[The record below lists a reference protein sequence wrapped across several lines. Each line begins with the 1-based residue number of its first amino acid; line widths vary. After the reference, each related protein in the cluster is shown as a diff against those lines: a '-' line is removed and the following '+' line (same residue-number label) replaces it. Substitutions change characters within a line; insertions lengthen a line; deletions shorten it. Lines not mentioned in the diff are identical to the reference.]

1 MGLSG
6 ASTVLVAM
14 AALTAGVGGWGLG
27 TTWLRARESAARLRR
42 VRQAGGAAGEDAG
55 SGIPDKRVVR
65 YIATLSHRLALG
77 VTVPLLQGVG
87 FARAGRWYEAHAK
100 RAGLDDAVSMLGFV
114 EASKRIGLVALAGCA
129 LVGAVLS
136 TELALLGAVL
146 GAAGGLTAPQRAV
159 KRAERV
165 RAAELERDL
174 SEMLEVVSL
183 GLRSGLSFDRSFDL
197 YGAHFNSVFAR
208 ECASAQRAWTIGLTT
223 REAALREVASSYDS
237 ALLTRVVEGMVRS
250 LRFGSSMAES
260 LEAAASEARA
270 ERRASV
276 EERVAKA
283 PVKMMVPTGTLILP
297 AMLLLVLGPV
307 LLELMEGF

>member
-1 MGLSG
+1 MVFSNP
-6 ASTVLVAM
+6 STALAAI
-14 AALTAGVGGWGLG
+14 AALAAGVGGWGLSV
-27 TTWLRARESAARLRR
+27 TWLRTRESAARLRR
-42 VRQAGGAAGEDAG
+42 VRQAGGAPTQDFRAVL
-55 SGIPDKRVVR
+55 PTQWTVR
-65 YIATLSHRLALG
+65 YAADLSHRLALG
-77 VTVPLLQGVG
+77 ASMPLLQGLG
-87 FARAGRWYEAHAK
+87 FDRARRWYEAHAK
-100 RAGLDDAVSMLGFV
+100 RAGLEDSVSASGFV
-114 EASKRIGLVALAGCA
+114 EASKRLGLAALAGCA

-136 TELALLGAVL
+136 TELALAGVVL
-146 GAAGGLTAPQRAV
+146 GATGGLTAPMHAV
-159 KRAERV
+159 KRAERL

-197 YGAHFNSVFAR
+197 YGTHFDSSFAR
-208 ECASAQRAWTIGLTT
+208 ECAAAQRTWTIGLIT
-223 REAALREVASSYDS
+223 RETALRELAATYDS
-237 ALLTRVVEGMVRS
+237 PLLARVVEGAVRS

-260 LEAAASEARA
+260 LEAAAAEARA